1 MALPATLPKGEPLTG
16 ILVKLIEPMSEPT
29 RLPLVVGVVGP
40 CGAGKSTLVAGL
52 ARHGITGR
60 HIAQEH
66 SYVQHMWERL
76 VHPDVLIYLN
86 ASFRT
91 CTVRR
96 RLNWL
101 ESDYNEQLRRLAHAR
116 LHADLIIE
124 TDEIPAEAVLAQAVG
139 FIGARGSAPPG

>member
-1 MALPATLPKGEPLTG
+1 MTEPG
-16 ILVKLIEPMSEPT
+16 T
-29 RLPLVVGVVGP
+29 RALVVGVVGP
-40 CGAGKSTLVAGL
+40 CGAGKSTLIAGL
-52 ARHGITGR
+52 RRHGIPAR

-66 SYVQHMWERL
+66 SYVQNMWERL

-91 CTVRR
+91 CTDRR

-101 ESDYNEQLRRLAHAR
+101 ESDYREQLRRLAHAR

-124 TDEIPAEAVLAQAVG
+124 TDEISAEAVLAQALG
-139 FIGARGSAPPG
+139 FIAATGTPAGS

>member
-1 MALPATLPKGEPLTG
+1 MAEPAG
-16 ILVKLIEPMSEPT
+16 
-29 RLPLVVGVVGP
+29 RPLVVGVVGP
-40 CGAGKSTLVAGL
+40 CGAGKSTLIAGL
-52 ARHGITGR
+52 KSRGITGR

-66 SYVQHMWERL
+66 SYVQHMWEHL

-91 CTVRR
+91 CTERR

-116 LHADLIIE
+116 QHADLIIE
-124 TDEIPAEAVLAQAVG
+124 TDEIPAAAVLAQALE
-139 FIGARGSAPPG
+139 FIAAKGTASAG